1 MPSLV
6 LYITVYP
13 PPSIPPSSKPNKL
26 FKLNSLS
33 IDLAMELTM
42 LAEIECDEDIELLTL
57 ILLDV
62 EIELLNLIEFE
73 KDIEEL
79 RLILPDIEVELLALT
94 DFEAEML

>member
-1 MPSLV
+1 
-6 LYITVYP
+6 
-13 PPSIPPSSKPNKL
+13 
-26 FKLNSLS
+26 
-33 IDLAMELTM
+33 M

-94 DFEAEML
+94 DFEAEMLWLILFDKDELRLIDWIYF